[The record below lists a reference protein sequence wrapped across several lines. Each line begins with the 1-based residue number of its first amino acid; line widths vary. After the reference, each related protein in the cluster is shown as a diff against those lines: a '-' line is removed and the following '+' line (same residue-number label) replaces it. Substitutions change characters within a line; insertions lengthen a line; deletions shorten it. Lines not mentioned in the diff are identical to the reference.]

1 MHCDMY
7 LACGMKK
14 TNQLVIGMPACVCVY
29 LGGCVCVCAKT
40 IERVSNHIQIF
51 WGQLWKEEVAALG
64 VVKLSVKRCMN
75 CVAY

>member
-1 MHCDMY
+1 M
-7 LACGMKK
+7 
-14 TNQLVIGMPACVCVY
+14 CVCA
-29 LGGCVCVCAKT
+29 LGCVCVCAKT

-51 WGQLWKEEVAALG
+51 WGQLWGEEVAALG